1 VGEGI
6 KGEPASEDWVN
17 LSSLRELREEGKGG
31 GGRRSMELLVE
42 GRRLG

>member
-31 GGRRSMELLVE
+31 GGRSMELLVE